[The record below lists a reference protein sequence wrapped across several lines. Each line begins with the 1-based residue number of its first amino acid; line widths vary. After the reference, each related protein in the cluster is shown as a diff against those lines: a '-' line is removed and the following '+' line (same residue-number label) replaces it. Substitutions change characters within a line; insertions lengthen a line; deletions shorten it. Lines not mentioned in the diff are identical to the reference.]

1 MELLV
6 AESWQT
12 VLRVTSVNTADNFF
26 DLGGNS
32 LAAVESAT
40 ALERQT
46 GVRIS
51 PVAIA
56 SQTLAQVAAMYQERT
71 ATPSGG
77 LIPALRRLVARR
89 GES

>member
-1 MELLV
+1 MERLV
-6 AESWQT
+6 AESWRT
-12 VLRVTSVNTADNFF
+12 VLGVKSVDTADNFF

-46 GVRIS
+46 GVRVS

-56 SQTLAQVAAMYQERT
+56 SQTLAQVAAMYQER
-71 ATPSGG
+71 AAVSAGG
-77 LIPALRRLVARR
+77 LMPALRRLVTRR